1 MLFLSLCVFFS
12 LVHLNLFNNI
22 IMGVRVCWAR
32 CYIPMHWGMRA
43 NKWPVDHSLLCYNN
57 MYTLCIELLHSTLVV
72 YSLNSYSVWIEWRRM
87 KCKKKRNRLV
97 CAQKSGIHALHTRVI
112 RVRNIATFK
121 AFVWKLKLVL
131 RVFVFV
137 RFELQYPMIA
147 IKLEKNPVWMK
158 WIEKYGMGY
167 EVF

>member
-1 MLFLSLCVFFS
+1 
-12 LVHLNLFNNI
+12 
-22 IMGVRVCWAR
+22 
-32 CYIPMHWGMRA
+32 
-43 NKWPVDHSLLCYNN
+43 
-57 MYTLCIELLHSTLVV
+57 
-72 YSLNSYSVWIEWRRM
+72 M

-147 IKLEKNPVWMK
+147 IKLEKNPV
-158 WIEKYGMGY
+158 
-167 EVF
+167 

>member
-1 MLFLSLCVFFS
+1 MSLARLLFLSINLHLFVHIILVSVVYLFLLRFLNASFLSVRFFSS

-87 KCKKKRNRLV
+87 KCKKKQSIGV
-97 CAQKSGIHALHTRVI
+97 CAEERHSRVTYSGYSCAQHSDI
-112 RVRNIATFK
+112 
-121 AFVWKLKLVL
+121 
-131 RVFVFV
+131 
-137 RFELQYPMIA
+137 
-147 IKLEKNPVWMK
+147 
-158 WIEKYGMGY
+158 
-167 EVF
+167 

>member
-1 MLFLSLCVFFS
+1 
-12 LVHLNLFNNI
+12 
-22 IMGVRVCWAR
+22 MGVRVCWAR

-87 KCKKKRNRLV
+87 KCKKKNNRLV

-121 AFVWKLKLVL
+121 ALVWKLKLVL

-158 WIEKYGMGY
+158 WIERNTELDMRCSNRLWLIISLHELLLKQ
-167 EVF
+167 FR